1 MFLEPGFPI
10 WLNPIW
16 WHDIVSEK
24 GLGTHTCTADGLEKG
39 HYAWQKA
46 GLSFRMIC
54 KKGTL
59 CQINSLFC
67 IEVTQREEVVPY
79 RIQST
84 ENVRY
89 RWFLCCNNF
98 KESLSLL
105 TYTTISTSKESR
117 RLEEQDRSKSWTLLL
132 QYKTERELCTI
143 NLFVWI
149 SLQQISLWPG

>member
-1 MFLEPGFPI
+1 MLRTTFDMCTLKCSDIHSPQIGTRSRFVVIIIIHNCKANLQSTVVQSTSQYYFFSVFMFLEPGFPI

-79 RIQST
+79 RIQ
-84 ENVRY
+84 
-89 RWFLCCNNF
+89 
-98 KESLSLL
+98 
-105 TYTTISTSKESR
+105 
-117 RLEEQDRSKSWTLLL
+117 
-132 QYKTERELCTI
+132 
-143 NLFVWI
+143 
-149 SLQQISLWPG
+149 

>member
-1 MFLEPGFPI
+1 MKWKALRTSFDMCALKCSDVHLPPIGTKTPFLRYTNVSLFAKYSGSKYKPISLFSVFMFLEPGFPI
-10 WLNPIW
+10 WLNPI

-59 CQINSLFC
+59 CQINSLFY

-79 RIQST
+79 RIQ
-84 ENVRY
+84 
-89 RWFLCCNNF
+89 
-98 KESLSLL
+98 
-105 TYTTISTSKESR
+105 
-117 RLEEQDRSKSWTLLL
+117 
-132 QYKTERELCTI
+132 
-143 NLFVWI
+143 
-149 SLQQISLWPG
+149 